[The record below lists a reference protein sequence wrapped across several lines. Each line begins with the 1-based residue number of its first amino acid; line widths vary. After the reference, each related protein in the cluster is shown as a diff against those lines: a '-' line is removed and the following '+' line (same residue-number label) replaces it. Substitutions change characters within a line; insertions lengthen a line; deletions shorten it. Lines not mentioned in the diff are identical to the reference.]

1 MKTEV
6 SLSTGQESF
15 TMQKEAMDEIALTI
29 LGKVSWSLGYVLR
42 IVKYEYLDCKIF
54 ISLTICSLRPMVDPE
69 IQPNHNQTW
78 PNFGP

>member
-29 LGKVSWSLGYVLR
+29 LGKVS
-42 IVKYEYLDCKIF
+42 
-54 ISLTICSLRPMVDPE
+54 
-69 IQPNHNQTW
+69 
-78 PNFGP
+78 